1 MLSINLKFLKLTIL
15 GISTFFLVILFNS
28 SNYAQEQKSF
38 GISFGGFVKTD
49 IIYDSRE
56 VNALREGHFLLYPVE
71 EKKDVTGAI
80 LNDRSSFNILSIQ
93 TRLTGK
99 ITAPDVLGAKTSG
112 VIEGAFFGNV
122 EGDINGFRLRHAFVK
137 LEWESSS
144 LLVGQYW
151 HPMFIAESFPD
162 VVSFN
167 TGAPIQPF
175 SRNPQIRFAQK
186 FGAMSFIATAYTQ
199 RDFQSGGPQGS
210 SSIYMRNSGLP
221 GFNVQAQFQL
231 TGLLFGLGGDFK
243 TLKPRTVSDKNYLTN
258 ETVSSYAGM
267 AYGKISSGDF
277 SLKVEGVYGQNLT
290 DLLMLGGYG
299 IYEKSATTGIEKYTA
314 TNTYSVWSEI
324 IYGKDVQFAL
334 FGGYTKNDGADKP
347 ITTNYARGFNIDYI
361 YRVSPR
367 LVINSGKFRVAGE
380 VEYTSAAYGTPDTSG
395 KVQNSKEVA
404 NLRVLGAVY
413 LFF

>member
-1 MLSINLKFLKLTIL
+1 MQSTKDRLRKSYFTIINLLVLIFIFQ
-15 GISTFFLVILFNS
+15 SNTFS
-28 SNYAQEQKSF
+28 QEHKNF
-38 GISFGGFVKTD
+38 GITLGGFVKTD

-56 VNALREGHFLLYPVE
+56 VLALREGHFLLYPVE
-71 EKKDVTGAI
+71 EKRDVTGTV

-151 HPMFIAESFPD
+151 HPMFIVESFPD

-167 TGAPIQPF
+167 TGAPFQPF
-175 SRNPQIRFAQK
+175 SRNPQIRFTQK
-186 FGAMSFIATAYTQ
+186 FGYLSLTASAYTQ
-199 RDFQSGGPQGS
+199 RDFQSSGPQGG
-210 SSIYMRNSGLP
+210 SSIYMRNASLP
-221 GFNVQAQFQL
+221 GFHAQAQFQFP
-231 TGLLFGLGGDFK
+231 GVLFGFGGDFK
-243 TLKPRTVSDKNYLTN
+243 TLKPRIVTEKNYLTD
-258 ETVSSYAGM
+258 ETVSSYAGI
-267 AYGKISSGDF
+267 AYGKINSGDF
-277 SLKVEGVYGQNLT
+277 SIKVEGVYGQNLT
-290 DLLMLGGYG
+290 DLLMLGGYAV
-299 IYEKSATTGIEKYTA
+299 YEKSATTGIEKYTS

-324 IYGKDVQFAL
+324 IYGKDFQFAL
-334 FGGYTKNDGADKP
+334 FAGYTKNDGTEKQV
-347 ITTNYARGFNIDYI
+347 TTNYTRGFNIDYI

-367 LVINSGKFRVAGE
+367 LIINSGKFRVAGE
-380 VEYTSAAYGTPDTSG
+380 LEYTTAAYGTPDLKG
-395 KVQNSKEVA
+395 KVLNSQEVS
-404 NLRVLGAVY
+404 NLRLLGAVY

>member
-1 MLSINLKFLKLTIL
+1 MASINRLLFAFIL
-15 GISTFFLVILFNS
+15 LSLIISSKIFS
-28 SNYAQEQKSF
+28 QEQKSF
-38 GISFGGFVKTD
+38 GITFGGFVKTD

-71 EKKDVTGAI
+71 EKKDITGAV

-137 LEWESSS
+137 LEWESSA

-151 HPMFIAESFPD
+151 HPMFIVESFPD

-167 TGAPIQPF
+167 TGAPFQPF
-175 SRNPQIRFAQK
+175 SRNPQIRFTQK

-199 RDFQSGGPQGS
+199 RDFQSTGPQGGS
-210 SSIYMRNSGLP
+210 SVYMRNAGLP
-221 GFNVQAQFQL
+221 GFHAQAQFQFQ
-231 TGLLFGLGGDFK
+231 GILFGFGGDYK
-243 TLKPRTVSDKNYLTN
+243 TLKPRTVSDKNYLTD
-258 ETVSSYAGM
+258 ETVSSYAGI
-267 AYGKISSGDF
+267 AYGKINSGDF

-290 DLLMLGGYG
+290 DLLMLGGYAV
-299 IYEKSATTGIEKYTA
+299 YEKSLTTGIEKYTN
-314 TNTYSVWSEI
+314 TNTYSVWSEL

-334 FGGYTKNDGADKP
+334 FGGYTKNDGTDKTV
-347 ITTNYARGFNIDYI
+347 TTNYARGFNIDYI

-367 LVINSGKFRVAGE
+367 LIINSGKFRVAGE
-380 VEYTSAAYGTPDTSG
+380 VEYTSAAYGTPDTFG

>member
-1 MLSINLKFLKLTIL
+1 MRLTNTTSMKTTL
-15 GISTFFLVILFNS
+15 VVISTLFILILHNTDS
-28 SNYAQEQKSF
+28 YSQEQKSF

-49 IIYDSRE
+49 IIFDSRE

-71 EKKDVTGAI
+71 EKRDVTGAV
-80 LNDRSSFNILSIQ
+80 LNDRPSFNILSIQ

-99 ITAPDVLGAKTSG
+99 ITAPDVLGAKTYG
-112 VIEGAFFGNV
+112 VIEGAFFGNI

-151 HPMFIAESFPD
+151 HPMFIVESFPD

-167 TGAPIQPF
+167 TGAPFQPF
-175 SRNPQIRFAQK
+175 SRNPQIRFTQK

-199 RDFQSGGPQGS
+199 RDFQSSGPQGG

-221 GFNVQAQFQL
+221 GFNVQTQFQL
-231 TGLLFGLGGDFK
+231 PGVLFGFGGDFK
-243 TLKPRTVSDKNYLTN
+243 TLKPRTVSDKNYLTD
-258 ETVSSYAGM
+258 ETVSTYAGM

-277 SLKVEGVYGQNLT
+277 SFKVEGVYGQNLT
-290 DLLMLGGYG
+290 DLLMLGGYAV
-299 IYEKSATTGIEKYTA
+299 YEKSATTGIEKYTG

-334 FGGYTKNDGADKP
+334 FGGYTKNDGTGKP
-347 ITTNYARGFNIDYI
+347 VTTNYARGFNIDYV

-367 LVINSGKFRVAGE
+367 IIINLGKFRVAEE
-380 VEYTSAAYGTPDTSG
+380 VEYTSAAYGTPDTTG
-395 KVQNSKEVA
+395 KVQNSKAVA
-404 NLRVLGAVY
+404 NLRVLGAIY